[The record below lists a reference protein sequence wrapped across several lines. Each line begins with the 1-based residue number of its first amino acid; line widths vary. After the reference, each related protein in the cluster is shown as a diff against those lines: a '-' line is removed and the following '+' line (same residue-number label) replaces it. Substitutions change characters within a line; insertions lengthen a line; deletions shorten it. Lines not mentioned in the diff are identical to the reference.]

1 MSNPL
6 LTTAASLWP
15 IVLLVQREQA
25 IAELPTSY
33 QRVLHWLDEGCSDED
48 IAARL
53 AIDPHAVTSLI
64 DVARGKLDRL
74 MREEH
79 G

>member
-1 MSNPL
+1 M
-6 LTTAASLWP
+6 
-15 IVLLVQREQA
+15 VLLVHRDQA

-33 QRVLHWLDEGCSDED
+33 QRVLRWLDEGCSDDD

-64 DVARGKLDRL
+64 DVAKGKLDRL
-74 MREEH
+74 MRE
-79 G
+79 GYA